1 MAGEAD
7 PPKKKGKA
15 RLLII
20 LLILLLFV
28 GGGGA
33 AAWFLLGER
42 IKPLVEG
49 VLNKVQGTEQAESGQ
64 TDAPTAPQPGRTIPL
79 PAFATNLAD
88 PLGQRL
94 IRLKIELEVSDPKV
108 REEVERNTARVR
120 DAVLLLLS
128 SKTYADISAPQNK
141 VLLKSEI
148 TERLNTVLG
157 RGKVVQVFITD
168 LIVQ

>member
-7 PPKKKGKA
+7 PPKKKGKS
-15 RLLII
+15 RLLVV
-20 LLILLLFV
+20 LLVLLLFV

-33 AAWFLLGER
+33 AAWFLLGDK
-42 IKPLVEG
+42 IKPMVEG
-49 VLNKVQGTEQAESGQ
+49 VLDKVKGTEQAESRQ
-64 TDAPTAPQPGRTIPL
+64 DEAPPPPGRTMPL

-108 REEVERNTARVR
+108 REEVERNAARVR

-128 SKTYADISAPQNK
+128 SKTYADISAPENK

-157 RGKVVQVFITD
+157 RGKIVQIFITD

>member
-7 PPKKKGKA
+7 TPKKKGKG
-15 RLLII
+15 RLFVI
-20 LLILLLFV
+20 LLVLLLFV

-33 AAWFLLGER
+33 AAWFLLGDR
-42 IKPLVEG
+42 IKPMVEG
-49 VLNKVQGTEQAESGQ
+49 MLNRAPGKEQPAGQ
-64 TDAPTAPQPGRTIPL
+64 ADTPPPPGLTVPL
-79 PAFATNLAD
+79 PPFATNLAD

-108 REEVERNTARVR
+108 REEVERNGARVR

-128 SKTYADISAPQNK
+128 SKTYADISAPENK

-148 TERLNTVLG
+148 TERLNAVLG
-157 RGKVVQVFITD
+157 RGKVVQIFITD

>member
-1 MAGEAD
+1 MADEEA

-15 RLLII
+15 RLFVVLLII
-20 LLILLLFV
+20 LLLI

-33 AAWFLLGER
+33 AAWFLLGDR
-42 IKPLVEG
+42 IRPVVEG
-49 VLNKVQGTEQAESGQ
+49 FLNKEPAAEQAHGPEA
-64 TDAPTAPQPGRTIPL
+64 APPPPGRTVPL
-79 PAFATNLAD
+79 PPFATNLAD

-108 REEVERNTARVR
+108 RDEVEQNSARIR

-128 SKTYADISAPQNK
+128 GKTYADISAPQSK

-148 TERLNTVLG
+148 TERLNAVLG
-157 RGKVVQVFITD
+157 RGKVIQIFITD

>member
-20 LLILLLFV
+20 LFILLLFV

-33 AAWFLLGER
+33 AAWFLLGDK
-42 IKPLVEG
+42 IKPMVEG
-49 VLNKVQGTEQAESGQ
+49 VLNKVQGTEQTESAQ
-64 TDAPTAPQPGRTIPL
+64 ADAPPLPGRTVPL

-94 IRLKIELEVSDPKV
+94 IRLKIELEVADPKV
-108 REEVERNTARVR
+108 REEVERNAARVR

-128 SKTYADISAPQNK
+128 SKSYADISAPENK

-148 TERLNTVLG
+148 TERLNAVLG

>member
-1 MAGEAD
+1 MAGDAD
-7 PPKKKGKA
+7 PPKKKGKVK
-15 RLLII
+15 LLII
-20 LLILLLFV
+20 LFILLLFV
-28 GGGGA
+28 GGGGTL
-33 AAWFLLGER
+33 AWFLLGDR
-42 IKPLVEG
+42 IKPMLEG
-49 VLNKVQGTEQAESGQ
+49 VLNKVQGTEQTESVQ
-64 TDAPTAPQPGRTIPL
+64 PDAPPQPGRTVPL

-88 PLGQRL
+88 PLGRRL

-108 REEVERNTARVR
+108 REEVERNAARVR

-128 SKTYADISAPQNK
+128 SKTYADISAPENK

-157 RGKVVQVFITD
+157 RGKVIQIFITD

>member
-1 MAGEAD
+1 MADEAN
-7 PPKKKGKA
+7 PPKKKSKA
-15 RLLII
+15 RLFII
-20 LLILLLFV
+20 LFVLLLFV

-33 AAWFLLGER
+33 AAWFLLGDK

-49 VLNKVQGTEQAESGQ
+49 VLNKVPGTEQAA
-64 TDAPTAPQPGRTIPL
+64 APPETSARPGRTVPL

-88 PLGQRL
+88 PMGRRL

-108 REEVERNTARVR
+108 GEEVERNAARVR

-128 SKTYADISAPQNK
+128 SKNYADISAPENK
-141 VLLKSEI
+141 VLLKGEI
-148 TERLNTVLG
+148 TERLNAVLG

>member
-20 LLILLLFV
+20 LFILLLFV

-33 AAWFLLGER
+33 AAWFLLGDK
-42 IKPLVEG
+42 IKPMVES
-49 VLNKVQGTEQAESGQ
+49 VLNKVQGTQQAESVQ
-64 TDAPTAPQPGRTIPL
+64 ADAPPPPGRTVPL

-94 IRLKIELEVSDPKV
+94 IRLKIELEVADPKV

-128 SKTYADISAPQNK
+128 SKSYADISAPENK

-148 TERLNTVLG
+148 TERLNAVLG